1 MTTALIFLNA
11 MGFFA
16 CVILIAANGNQT
28 PDVAIHFTRAI
39 QSSIQM
45 FVVGAGLPL
54 VAWEIAAAE
63 FDRSNA
69 KVKLLESWTTYLL
82 LIVSWALFFIAAWR
96 LPTLISYGLR
106 ARVLLPIRNTIITR
120 VTRDDAAVSIIARHA
135 CSACPSLR
143 EVAGAGAER
152 VVRGQREPAPLPI
165 Q

>member
-1 MTTALIFLNA
+1 MGHRLTTALIFLNA

-45 FVVGAGLPL
+45 FVLGVGLPL
-54 VAWEIAAAE
+54 AAWEIAAAE

-69 KVKLLESWTTYLL
+69 KVRLLESWTTYLL

-96 LPTLISYGLR
+96 LPTLIIYGLR
-106 ARVLLPIRNTIITR
+106 A
-120 VTRDDAAVSIIARHA
+120 
-135 CSACPSLR
+135 
-143 EVAGAGAER
+143 
-152 VVRGQREPAPLPI
+152 
-165 Q
+165 